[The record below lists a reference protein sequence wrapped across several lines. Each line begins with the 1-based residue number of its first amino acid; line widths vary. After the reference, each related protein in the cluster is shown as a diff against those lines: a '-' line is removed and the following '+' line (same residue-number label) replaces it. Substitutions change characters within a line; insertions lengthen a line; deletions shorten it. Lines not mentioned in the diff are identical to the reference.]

1 MKLANL
7 LTKLMTVVKPTK
19 VSNNHQYL
27 STTLQAALSATLLS
41 ITTLQTIEAADA
53 VKLQTF
59 KTNIQ
64 SLGE

>member
-1 MKLANL
+1 MNL
-7 LTKLMTVVKPTK
+7 LRKLFARLTKQPAKPCQL
-19 VSNNHQYL
+19 SN
-27 STTLQAALSATLLS
+27 TLQAALSATLLS

-64 SLGE
+64 SLGESHD